1 LISWLFIFVGI
12 SEFKQAFTLFD
23 KDNDGHIMTN
33 ELGTV
38 MRAIGQNPTEAQLRT
53 IINQVDDDGMCSATY
68 RTAIVIV

>member
-1 LISWLFIFVGI
+1 
-12 SEFKQAFTLFD
+12 
-23 KDNDGHIMTN
+23 MTN